1 MKKTENTVEQIVEPI
16 VVDENATI
24 DVIADA
30 DSPCGYS
37 IVDKGNT
44 VHCLGIA
51 IYKEREV
58 LHLPDNSTCRVWIDR
73 KKVDAAIEADGKMT
87 LGYKVRVTLGAGGTH
102 YPQEKLIA
110 FLSEEEQAE
119 YKAIVDK
126 ARKAMADAKAAAKA
140 APLTPYEKA
149 KRALERA
156 QAKLAELEAAEAS
169 NN

>member
-1 MKKTENTVEQIVEPI
+1 MKNIENTVEQTVEPI
-16 VVDENATI
+16 VVDETATI

-30 DSPCGYS
+30 ESPTGYS
-37 IVDKGNT
+37 IVDKGE
-44 VHCLGIA
+44 VHHCTKLVPYKNRVMVEMPENSTLRKWTDKARLDIA
-51 IYKEREV
+51 I
-58 LHLPDNSTCRVWIDR
+58 
-73 KKVDAAIEADGKMT
+73 AADGKLT
-87 LGYKVRVTLGAGGTH
+87 LSYKARIKLGAGGTH

-110 FLSEEEQAE
+110 YLSEEEQAE

-140 APLTPYEKA
+140 VPLTPYEKA

>member
-1 MKKTENTVEQIVEPI
+1 MKNIENTVEQTVEPI
-16 VVDENATI
+16 VVDETATI

-30 DSPCGYS
+30 ESPTGYS
-37 IVDKGNT
+37 IVDKGE
-44 VHCLGIA
+44 VHHCTKLVPYKNRVMVEMPENSTLRKWTDKARLDIA
-51 IYKEREV
+51 I
-58 LHLPDNSTCRVWIDR
+58 
-73 KKVDAAIEADGKMT
+73 AADGKLT
-87 LGYKVRVTLGAGGTH
+87 LGYKARIKLGAGGTH

-110 FLSEEEQAE
+110 YLSEEEQAE